1 MHLANGVVTPMCA
14 VYGAGV
20 ATIGLT
26 AGYVA
31 ARRMNAPCPALLAAA
46 TALVFAAQTL
56 NLPVLPG
63 VSGHL
68 VGGFLLAYWFGAA
81 WGLFCIA
88 AVLALQAVLS
98 GDGSLPTL
106 GLNVVNMGVI
116 PCLIVYPL
124 WKRFTKRS
132 ILATAA
138 AAWMAVVIG
147 AAACGLEIGRGAVVG
162 QVIAIHSAIGLIDA
176 VVMVLAIAIAR
187 DVMVRPR
194 VVSAAIVALLLIAF
208 VNISHA
214 PDGLEYCLQHAAL
227 VGGGK

>member
-1 MHLANGVVTPMCA
+1 MHLTNGAVTPMCA
-14 VYGAGV
+14 VYGAAV

-31 ARRMNAPCPALLAAA
+31 ARRVSAPRPALLAAA
-46 TALVFAAQTL
+46 TAFVFAAQSL

-68 VGGFLLAYWFGAA
+68 VGAFLLAYWFGAA

-88 AVLALQAVLS
+88 TVLALQAVLL
-98 GDGSLPTL
+98 GDGSIAML
-106 GLNVVNMGVI
+106 GLNIINMGVI

-124 WKRFTKRS
+124 WKWFTKPS
-132 ILATAA
+132 MLTTATAA
-138 AAWMAVVIG
+138 WIAVVAG
-147 AAACGLEIGRGAVVG
+147 TAACAFEIGRGAVG
-162 QVIAIHSAIGLIDA
+162 QITTIHSAIGLLEAIGT
-176 VVMVLAIAIAR
+176 VLAIAIAR
-187 DVMVRPR
+187 DVVVRPR
-194 VVSAAIVALLLIAF
+194 LSTAAIAALLLIAF
-208 VNISHA
+208 ANISHA